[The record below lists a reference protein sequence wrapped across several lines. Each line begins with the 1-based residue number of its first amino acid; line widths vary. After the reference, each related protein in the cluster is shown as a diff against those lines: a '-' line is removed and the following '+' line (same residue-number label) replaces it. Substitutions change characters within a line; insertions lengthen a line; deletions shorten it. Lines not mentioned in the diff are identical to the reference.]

1 MRVARVQTSRSDPR
15 ITSPNV
21 RCSKQNEGE
30 LVSMTTELA
39 GNGETSNDYLT
50 HAWKLGV
57 GGKEVSVAFLY
68 VRVLDRAQG
77 DTRTTRTGCQQI
89 DWCVLSARLVLNDR
103 TTCTPRR
110 DPARAGKLRS
120 W

>member
-68 VRVLDRAQG
+68 VRVQDRAQG
-77 DTRTTRTGCQQI
+77 DTRTGCQQI
-89 DWCVLSARLVLNDR
+89 DWKAEIMVINLKGNKA
-103 TTCTPRR
+103 THPRAIR
-110 DPARAGKLRS
+110 VDDVR
-120 W
+120 